1 MNTTLGP
8 RRIPVPPRD
17 LSKEPVVVLRGGT
30 LLDGTDAA
38 PVKNAVV
45 VMQGNVI
52 RHAGPAAS
60 ATVPAGAKVIDV
72 SGLYV
77 VPGLIDLHMHF
88 RQQRGNDFQLYRDS
102 EAAIAIRGVEKLGL
116 YLDGGITTV
125 RELGGPGDVAQK
137 LNEAVQRGI
146 FPGPRI
152 FYAGRII
159 ISRGGHGDEVTET
172 ASGRPKSLETSAG
185 VRVATGPSDWR
196 LAVREQI
203 RLGADVIKMAA
214 PFTKDE
220 VAAAIDEA
228 HMLGIPLTVDAFG
241 DYVKWAADAG
251 IDCIE
256 HPLSISPETISVM
269 AAKKTNFVP
278 TITAFYNPLKE
289 GYPSADIPAGG
300 FFFTMSRR
308 FYVTH
313 EENLETLK
321 RARAAGLKV
330 GIGTDIAF
338 ENEKRYPG
346 DYFKELGFFKEAGYT
361 ESRDPSGR
369 HPERRRDSQGPRQ
382 DRHAPRRSRR
392 RRARR
397 RGRPASGH
405 RQSQEPETADRRRQI
420 VRDRLGERPGT
431 PAAPTSTRGRSVIVM
446 RATGRSECEPAAVLR
461 RCGGCRLCRR
471 APPGA
476 ARARCPTARSSFVGG
491 LLIDATGQPPRH
503 DQAVVIKGDRIVVG
517 RPDGAARRC
526 RRTRRSSTPPA

>member
-1 MNTTLGP
+1 MSRKNVARVLVAFVCALPSVALAQYDLKQRPDMNTTLGP

-17 LSKEPVVVLRGGT
+17 LSKEPIVVLRGGT

-45 VMQGNVI
+45 VMQGNLI

-60 ATVPAGAKVIDV
+60 ATVPAGAKIIDV

-185 VRVATGPSDWR
+185 VRVATGPYDWR

-228 HMLGIPLTVDAFG
+228 HMLGIPLTVDAFA

-313 EENLETLK
+313 EENLETLR

-361 ESRDPSGR
+361 NLEVLQAATRNGGEILKVPDKIGTLRAGLVADVLVVSGDPLQDIGNLRNMKLLIADGR
-369 HPERRRDSQGPRQ
+369 
-382 DRHAPRRSRR
+382 
-392 RRARR
+392 
-397 RGRPASGH
+397 
-405 RQSQEPETADRRRQI
+405 I

-431 PAAPTSTRGRSVIVM
+431 PAAPTSTRGR
-446 RATGRSECEPAAVLR
+446 
-461 RCGGCRLCRR
+461 
-471 APPGA
+471 
-476 ARARCPTARSSFVGG
+476 
-491 LLIDATGQPPRH
+491 Q
-503 DQAVVIKGDRIVVG
+503 
-517 RPDGAARRC
+517 
-526 RRTRRSSTPPA
+526 